1 MNAKK
6 LFVNALTFLRVP
18 LIVAWLVLAVAEE
31 FHCSPWLIFFAGA
44 AMFFS
49 GLTDAF
55 DGMLAR
61 RWNVVS
67 PLGKMADPLMDKVFY
82 VVTFPALAWLLLK
95 QGESAHSLVML
106 VFAILY
112 ILRDLWVTFLR
123 AVGSLYGADGA
134 AMWLGKVRTAL
145 SFPAAG
151 WVYAYIVFHDMEFFA
166 PVEKYML
173 WSCFV
178 VEGLMITLNLVSSFT
193 YTRAYSS
200 YLKMALERK

>member
-1 MNAKK
+1 
-6 LFVNALTFLRVP
+6 
-18 LIVAWLVLAVAEE
+18 
-31 FHCSPWLIFFAGA
+31 
-44 AMFFS
+44 
-49 GLTDAF
+49 
-55 DGMLAR
+55 
-61 RWNVVS
+61 
-67 PLGKMADPLMDKVFY
+67 
-82 VVTFPALAWLLLK
+82 
-95 QGESAHSLVML
+95 
-106 VFAILY
+106 
-112 ILRDLWVTFLR
+112 
-123 AVGSLYGADGA
+123 
-134 AMWLGKVRTAL
+134 MWLGKVRTAL

>member
-82 VVTFPALAWLLLK
+82 VVTFPALAWLLLT

-134 AMWLGKVRTAL
+134 AMWLGKIRSAL

>member
-31 FHCSPWLIFFAGA
+31 FHRSPWLIFFAGA

-134 AMWLGKVRTAL
+134 AMWLGKIRTAL

>member
-134 AMWLGKVRTAL
+134 AMWLGKIRTAL

>member
-1 MNAKK
+1 
-6 LFVNALTFLRVP
+6 
-18 LIVAWLVLAVAEE
+18 
-31 FHCSPWLIFFAGA
+31 
-44 AMFFS
+44 
-49 GLTDAF
+49 
-55 DGMLAR
+55 
-61 RWNVVS
+61 
-67 PLGKMADPLMDKVFY
+67 
-82 VVTFPALAWLLLK
+82 VTFPALAWLLLK
-95 QGESAHSLVML
+95 QGESVHSLVML

>member
-1 MNAKK
+1 MNAKS
-6 LFVNALTFLRVP
+6 LFVNTLTFLRVP
-18 LIVAWLVLAVAEE
+18 LIFAWLILAVIEE
-31 FHCSPWLIFFAGA
+31 FHYSPWLIFFAGA

-61 RWNVVS
+61 KWNVVS

-95 QGESAHSLVML
+95 QGESGHSLVML
-106 VFAILY
+106 AFAILY

-123 AVGSLYGADGA
+123 SVGSLYGADGA

-151 WVYAYIVFHDMEFFA
+151 WVYAYIVFNDLPFFVS
-166 PVEKYML
+166 VEKYML
-173 WSCFV
+173 WSCYL
-178 VEGLMITLNLVSSFT
+178 VEGLMIMLNLVSSCT
-193 YTRAYSS
+193 YTRAYSC
-200 YLKMALERK
+200 YLKKGS